1 MIYNVG
7 QYKTESICQLERKIC
22 GSNLVAEK
30 ETSLST
36 YTRLCSLVGRNTQ
49 LESGRRGSYPFEAI
63 ICAKKRF
70 VKFLWLQ
77 FTSEDHFIVSFNHMQ
92 FKTRFVLKDVK
103 ESAMK

>member
-7 QYKTESICQLERKIC
+7 QYKTESICQLEREIC

-49 LESGRRGSYPFEAI
+49 LESGRRGFVSFRGHNL
-63 ICAKKRF
+63 CKKRF
-70 VKFLWLQ
+70 VEFLWLQ
-77 FTSEDHFIVSFNHMQ
+77 FTSEDHFIVSFNHM
-92 FKTRFVLKDVK
+92 
-103 ESAMK
+103 